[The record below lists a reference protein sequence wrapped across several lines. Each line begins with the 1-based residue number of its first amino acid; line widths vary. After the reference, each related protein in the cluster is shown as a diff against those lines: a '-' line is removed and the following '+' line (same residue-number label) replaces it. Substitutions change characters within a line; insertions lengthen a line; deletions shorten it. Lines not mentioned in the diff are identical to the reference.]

1 MRLFAVIAATVSM
14 PMQHAGVWLSGIKHC
29 MGLAHKVF
37 LALALTQAYP
47 FGFHNTNLS
56 DAADRAGGNTS
67 RSSHLAA
74 NATPRIPVDADAAC

>member
-1 MRLFAVIAATVSM
+1 MSLFAVIAATVSM

-56 DAADRAGGNTS
+56 DAADRAS